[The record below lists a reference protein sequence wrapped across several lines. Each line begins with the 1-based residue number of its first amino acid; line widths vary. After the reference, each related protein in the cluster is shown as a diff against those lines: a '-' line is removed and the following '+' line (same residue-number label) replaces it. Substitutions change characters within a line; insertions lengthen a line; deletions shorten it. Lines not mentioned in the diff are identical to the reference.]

1 MGRSVVAAD
10 QVDHGGQADGDCTS
24 QQDQEDKTTGWH
36 LHPYASLTTVDI
48 HVSQDIEGAAPN
60 DASGRPS
67 SSSEAHRNASH
78 EFMTAVCLA
87 LADGDDVIEV
97 GSTSIRPLEI
107 FLTVNRIMSQDTF
120 LWYSVPM

>member
-1 MGRSVVAAD
+1 MVLKD
-10 QVDHGGQADGDCTS
+10 P
-24 QQDQEDKTTGWH
+24 K
-36 LHPYASLTTVDI
+36 LLLTILSWT
-48 HVSQDIEGAAPN
+48 SQDIEGAAPN

-67 SSSEAHRNASH
+67 SRSEAHRNASH

-107 FLTVNRIMSQDTF
+107 FLTVNRIMSPNAF
-120 LWYSVPM
+120 LFL

>member
-1 MGRSVVAAD
+1 M
-10 QVDHGGQADGDCTS
+10 
-24 QQDQEDKTTGWH
+24 
-36 LHPYASLTTVDI
+36 ASSSLCFSNYPELDI
-48 HVSQDIEGAAPN
+48 GHVSQDVEGAAPN

-67 SSSEAHRNASH
+67 SRSEAHRNASH

-107 FLTVNRIMSQDTF
+107 FLTVKNQIMSQNSF
-120 LWYSVPM
+120 LFL